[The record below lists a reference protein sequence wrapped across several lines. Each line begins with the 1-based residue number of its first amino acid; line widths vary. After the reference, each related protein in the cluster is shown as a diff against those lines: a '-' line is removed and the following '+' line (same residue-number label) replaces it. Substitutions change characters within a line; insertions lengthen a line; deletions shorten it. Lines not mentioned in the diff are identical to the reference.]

1 MTEINLLKSIKKIK
15 RNIKERKSKK
25 TTNVVNISRKFGKE
39 YFDGNRKFGYG
50 GYFYDC
56 RWQTVAKDIIKF
68 YSLKKG
74 DKVLDVGCAKG
85 FLVKDLLDKGI
96 DAYGIDISKYA
107 VKNCHKDV
115 KDRIS
120 LGNAKK
126 LNFADKSFKL
136 VLAINVIHNLNS
148 IDCGKALREISRVSY
163 KYSFVQVDTYRTKEE
178 KKIFKDWVLTAKFH
192 LYLYQWKKFFI
203 KNNYKGDYFWT
214 FV

>member
-1 MTEINLLKSIKKIK
+1 MSEINLLKSIKKIK
-15 RNIKERKSKK
+15 RNIKERKNNK
-25 TTNVVNISRKFGKE
+25 TTYVVNISRKFGKE

-50 GYFYDC
+50 GYSYDG
-56 RWQTVAKDIIKF
+56 RWQAVAKDIIKF

-115 KDRIS
+115 KGRIG

-126 LNFADKSFKL
+126 LNFTDKSFKL

-163 KYSFVQVDTYRTKEE
+163 KYNFVQVDAYRTKKE
-178 KKIFKDWVLTAKFH
+178 KKIFKDWVLTAKF
-192 LYLYQWKKFFI
+192 YLHPDQWKKFFI
-203 KNNYKGDYFWT
+203 KNNYKGDYYWT

>member
-1 MTEINLLKSIKKIK
+1 MKKNSEIFQLKKPYYSTIQFEKFLLKNKILKNKK
-15 RNIKERKSKK
+15 
-25 TTNVVNISRKFGKE
+25 VN
-39 YFDGNRKFGYG
+39 
-50 GYFYDC
+50 
-56 RWQTVAKDIIKF
+56 
-68 YSLKKG
+68 
-74 DKVLDVGCAKG
+74 KVLDVGCAKG